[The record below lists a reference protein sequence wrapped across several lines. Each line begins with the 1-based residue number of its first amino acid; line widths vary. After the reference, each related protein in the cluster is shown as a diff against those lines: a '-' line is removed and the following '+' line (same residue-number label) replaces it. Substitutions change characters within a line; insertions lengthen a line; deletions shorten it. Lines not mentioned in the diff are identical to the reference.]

1 VTALDLRS
9 LFDFCL
15 FTTSWVVGLKDS
27 EAGLFSPDMVAD
39 MYMNLRNQILSK
51 GDTRCEWFFVWIA
64 QSNISEA
71 AAEGG
76 LLKRGRSNS
85 KVEHAGA

>member
-1 VTALDLRS
+1 MDLVHTACTSVPFWPDRNVTALDLRS

-39 MYMNLRNQILSK
+39 MYVKMR
-51 GDTRCEWFFVWIA
+51 D
-64 QSNISEA
+64 
-71 AAEGG
+71 
-76 LLKRGRSNS
+76 
-85 KVEHAGA
+85 